1 MRLLMVNVVGIP
13 APQGSK
19 RHVGRGI
26 LIESSKRVGPWRDAV
41 VAHFSTHGQPITRI
55 PGPVVVRIVFRIP
68 RPRSHYTRTGLK
80 PSARSAMPDKRPD
93 LDKLVRSTL
102 DALTTT
108 TVIDDDA
115 RVVRI
120 TAAKRYTNLDEAP
133 GCLIAISD
141 ASHEITDAE
150 TLGVTAIPD
159 IFATVP
165 DSPDEVSDA
174 QTS

>member
-1 MRLLMVNVVGIP
+1 MSAIVVDVVGIP

-26 LIESSKRVGPWRDAV
+26 LIESSKRVGPWREAV
-41 VAHFSTHGQPITRI
+41 VAHFSTRGQPITRI
-55 PGPVVVRIVFRIP
+55 PGPVVVRMIFRIP
-68 RPRSHYTRTGLK
+68 RPRGHYTRTGLK

-108 TVIDDDA
+108 TVIDDDS
-115 RVVRI
+115 RVVRLS
-120 TAAKRYTNLDEAP
+120 AAKRYVNVDEAP

-141 ASHEITDAE
+141 ASHETTDAE
-150 TLGVTAIPD
+150 DLHVIEIPQTLVAVPRPREE
-159 IFATVP
+159 AT
-165 DSPDEVSDA
+165 DA
-174 QTS
+174 QTT